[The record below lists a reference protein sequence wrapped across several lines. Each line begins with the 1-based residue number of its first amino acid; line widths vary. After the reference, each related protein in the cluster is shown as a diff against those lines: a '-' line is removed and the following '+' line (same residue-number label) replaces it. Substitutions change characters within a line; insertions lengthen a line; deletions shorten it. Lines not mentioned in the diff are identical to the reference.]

1 MEKKTI
7 VAIGLKVLGGSLGN
21 SFAMSTNF
29 ETHSPFAAVSSGVW
43 EGRGRGQSSAVKRTH
58 MR

>member
-7 VAIGLKVLGGSLGN
+7 VAKGLKVLGGSLGN

-29 ETHSPFAAVSSGVW
+29 ETHPPFAAVSTGVW
-43 EGRGRGQSSAVKRTH
+43 EGRGLSSVVKPTPVN
-58 MR
+58 